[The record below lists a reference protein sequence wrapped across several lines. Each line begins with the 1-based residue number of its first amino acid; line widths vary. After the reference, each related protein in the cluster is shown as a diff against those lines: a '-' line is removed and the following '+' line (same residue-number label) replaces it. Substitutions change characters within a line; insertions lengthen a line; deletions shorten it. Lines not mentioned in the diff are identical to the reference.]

1 MITLNLIGL
10 DAAKSQTLANS
21 LNDLLSNYTVLYQN
35 VRGYH
40 WNVQGDKFF
49 ELHLKFEELYNDLF
63 VKIDEIAERIL
74 TLGYKPNHKFSFYLQ
89 KTAIVETN
97 EVNDGPKSL
106 QETLSAFAILL
117 SKQRQILDLSGEIE
131 DEGTNALMSDYIRE
145 QEKLVWMY
153 SAYLKK

>member
-49 ELHLKFEELYNDLF
+49 ELHY
-63 VKIDEIAERIL
+63 R
-74 TLGYKPNHKFSFYLQ
+74 P
-89 KTAIVETN
+89 
-97 EVNDGPKSL
+97 
-106 QETLSAFAILL
+106 
-117 SKQRQILDLSGEIE
+117 
-131 DEGTNALMSDYIRE
+131 
-145 QEKLVWMY
+145 
-153 SAYLKK
+153 LKKLF